1 MLLPFDDFRAHFDT
15 LGIDEKNARSQLEL
29 LIQLLDPFVGLPWG
43 EDPVDH
49 AMGITQTI
57 DSIAFAETVES
68 KTPLTTTFD
77 QAASGQQEGK
87 ENDRQDRNR

>member
-1 MLLPFDDFRAHFDT
+1 MLLSFDNFRAHFDK
-15 LGIDEKNARSQLEL
+15 LGTDEKIARSQLEL
-29 LIQLLDPFVGLPWG
+29 LIQLLDPFVGQPWG

-57 DSIAFAETVES
+57 DSSAFAEAVES
-68 KTPLTTTFD
+68 NTRLTTTFD

-87 ENDRQDRNR
+87 ENDRQDRDR